1 MNESTSLIVTLA
13 ITLIVGVFNYLIQYC
28 SEISPCNIEFDVRRN
43 SEVKIMNKY
52 NEIFDRVFYI
62 AIFTMMAAALF
73 VMITESVVAMLLL
86 VIAELMYFVFMIM
99 SMGIMYYR
107 SKLYWQLED
116 KKIARLE
123 K

>member
-1 MNESTSLIVTLA
+1 
-13 ITLIVGVFNYLIQYC
+13 
-28 SEISPCNIEFDVRRN
+28 
-43 SEVKIMNKY
+43 MNKY

-73 VMITESVVAMLLL
+73 VMMTESVVAMLLL